1 MGIVG
6 VVERVARLAGRD
18 PDREA
23 VVCLRWSECEEHS
36 ESLRYGE
43 LDRAARV
50 LAGRLRDRCR
60 PGDRALLLYPTGL
73 EFVKSILGCMYA
85 GIVPVPAPLP
95 DGDKHHLMRAT
106 GIALDSDPRIVLT
119 DSASLVTVSDWM
131 SQDGLDRLL
140 CTATDIAV
148 ADTSGSWDG
157 SPRIGAEALALLSYT
172 TGSTSDPKGVMV
184 SHENLAHNFGIF
196 REALSLTPED
206 RCLSWLPLH
215 DSAGLI
221 EMLLEPLYRGATTF
235 LMSPD
240 DFFADPSR
248 WLKAIDKYDVRVS
261 SAPGFAYRRCARELT
276 DEQVSGVDLGRW
288 EHAWVGGADPIEPEP
303 LIEFTDRF
311 AAAGFR
317 REAVRV
323 GYRITESTLFVSGT
337 RPGRPLAVE
346 RFDPSR
352 LEQNVLLPAAVD
364 TPSARSLV
372 SSGVVNDLDVRIVDP
387 ETGAVLPDGR
397 LGEIWIRGR
406 SVARG
411 YWRREPET
419 DRVFGATTAAGEGGY
434 LRTGDVGVW
443 AGAGLYVLGRMRE
456 MLVIGGRS
464 LYPYD
469 MEKAV
474 RTSHIR
480 FADLTGTV
488 FAVPSPRQEI
498 VVLHEV
504 RGEPADPAALS
515 CLARSV
521 KDWLSRCFGVRVANV
536 AFLRPGKVRK
546 SPGGKVQRALMR
558 ELFMADALD
567 PVYEDLDIET
577 QRRYR
582 TVGRPLAAPT
592 RQGLSVTGGRS

>member
-1 MGIVG
+1 MRVGIVG
-6 VVERVARLAGRD
+6 LVERVARHAD
-18 PDREA
+18 QEPDREA
-23 VVCLRWSECEEHS
+23 VVLLRWDEREERSEC
-36 ESLRYGE
+36 LRYGE
-43 LDRAARV
+43 LDRAARE

-85 GIVPVPAPLP
+85 GVVPVPAPLP

-140 CTATDIAV
+140 CTATDLAGP
-148 ADTSGSWDG
+148 AAPGAWDG
-157 SPRIGAEALALLSYT
+157 PTHISPSALALLRYT
-172 TGSTSDPKGVMV
+172 TGSTSDPKGVMI
-184 SHENLAHNFGIF
+184 SHENLAHNFEIF
-196 REALSLTPED
+196 RDAFSLTSRD
-206 RCLSWLPLH
+206 RSLGWLPLH
-215 DSAGLI
+215 DGAGLI
-221 EMLLEPLYRGATTF
+221 EMLLEPLYRGATTV
-235 LMSPD
+235 LMAAD
-240 DFFADPSR
+240 DFFTDPAR
-248 WLKAIDKYDVRVS
+248 WLKAIDKYDVQLS
-261 SAPGFAYRRCARELT
+261 SAPGFAYRLCAREVT
-276 DEQVSGVDLGRW
+276 DEQVRGLDLARW
-288 EHAWVGGADPIEPEP
+288 EHACVGGADPIEPEP
-303 LIEFTDRF
+303 LIEFVDRF
-311 AAAGFR
+311 TPAGFR

-323 GYRITESTLFVSGT
+323 GYHITESTLFVSGT
-337 RPGRPLAVE
+337 RPGQPLAVE

-352 LEQNVLLPAAVD
+352 LEQNILLPAAAD
-364 TPSARSLV
+364 AAAARSLV
-372 SSGVVNDLDVRIVDP
+372 SSGTVNGLDVRIVDP
-387 ETGAVLPDGR
+387 DTTAVLPDGR

-411 YWRREPET
+411 YWRRELES
-419 DRVFGATTAAGEGGY
+419 DRVFEATTADGEGGY
-434 LRTGDVGVW
+434 LRTGDLGVW
-443 AGAGLYVLGRMRE
+443 SDAELYVLGRMRE

-464 LYPYD
+464 LYPHD

-474 RTSHIR
+474 RTSDTR

-504 RGEPADPAALS
+504 QAEPADPATLS
-515 CLARSV
+515 SLARSV

-546 SPGGKVQRALMR
+546 SPGGKVERALMR

-577 QRRYR
+577 RRRYR
-582 TVGRPLAAPT
+582 AVGPPLAVSHGKDF
-592 RQGLSVTGGRS
+592 R

>member
-1 MGIVG
+1 MRVGIVG
-6 VVERVARLAGRD
+6 LVERVARHADQD

-23 VVCLRWSECEEHS
+23 VVLLRWDEREERS
-36 ESLRYGE
+36 ESLSYGE
-43 LDRAARV
+43 LDRAARQ

-85 GIVPVPAPLP
+85 GVVPVPAPLP

-119 DSASLVTVSDWM
+119 DSGSLVTVSDWM

-140 CTATDIAV
+140 CTATDLAGP
-148 ADTSGSWDG
+148 AAPGAWDG
-157 SPRIGAEALALLSYT
+157 PTHIGSSTLALLRYT
-172 TGSTSDPKGVMV
+172 TGSMSDPKGVMI
-184 SHENLAHNFGIF
+184 SHENLAHNFEMF
-196 REALSLTPED
+196 RDAFSLTPQD
-206 RCLSWLPLH
+206 RSLGWLPLH
-215 DSAGLI
+215 DGAGLLK
-221 EMLLEPLYRGATTF
+221 MLLEPLYRGATTV

-240 DFFADPSR
+240 DFFTDPFR
-248 WLKAIDKYDVRVS
+248 WLKAIDKCDVRIS
-261 SAPGFAYRRCARELT
+261 SAPGFAYRMCARGVT
-276 DEQVSGVDLGRW
+276 DEQVRGLDLARW
-288 EHAWVGGADPIEPEP
+288 EHACVGGADPIEPEP
-303 LIEFTDRF
+303 LIEFADRF
-311 AAAGFR
+311 APAGFR

-323 GYRITESTLFVSGT
+323 GYHITESTLFVSGT

-352 LEQNVLLPAAVD
+352 LEQNILLPAATD
-364 TPSARSLV
+364 AAAARSLV
-372 SSGVVNDLDVRIVDP
+372 SSGTVNGLDVRIVDP
-387 ETGAVLPDGR
+387 DTTAVLPEGR

-411 YWRREPET
+411 YWRREVES
-419 DRVFGATTAAGEGGY
+419 DRAFEATTADGEGGY
-434 LRTGDVGVW
+434 LRTGDLGVW
-443 AGAGLYVLGRMRE
+443 AGAELYVLGRMRE

-464 LYPYD
+464 LYPHD

-474 RTSHIR
+474 RTSDTR

-504 RGEPADPAALS
+504 EAEPADPATLS
-515 CLARSV
+515 SLARGV

-567 PVYEDLDIET
+567 PVYEDLDTET
-577 QRRYR
+577 RRRYR
-582 TVGRPLAAPT
+582 AVGRPLAVSHGKDF
-592 RQGLSVTGGRS
+592 R

>member
-6 VVERVARLAGRD
+6 LVERIVRHADQD

-23 VVCLRWSECEEHS
+23 VVLLRWDEREERSEI
-36 ESLRYGE
+36 LRYGE
-43 LDRAARV
+43 LDRAARE

-73 EFVKSILGCMYA
+73 EFVKSIVGCMYA
-85 GIVPVPAPLP
+85 GVVPVPAPLP

-140 CTATDIAV
+140 CTATDLAGP
-148 ADTSGSWDG
+148 AAPGAWDG
-157 SPRIGAEALALLSYT
+157 PTHISPSALALLRYT
-172 TGSTSDPKGVMV
+172 TGSTSDPKGVMI
-184 SHENLAHNFGIF
+184 SHENLAHNFEVF
-196 REALSLTPED
+196 RDAFSLTSRD
-206 RCLSWLPLH
+206 RSLGWLPLH
-215 DSAGLI
+215 DGAGLI
-221 EMLLEPLYRGATTF
+221 EMLLEPLYRGATTV
-235 LMSPD
+235 LMAAD
-240 DFFADPSR
+240 DFFTDPAR
-248 WLKAIDKYDVRVS
+248 WLKAIDKCDVRLS
-261 SAPGFAYRRCARELT
+261 SAPGFAYRLCAREVA
-276 DEQVSGVDLGRW
+276 DEQVRGLDLARW
-288 EHAWVGGADPIEPEP
+288 EHACVGGADPIEPEP
-303 LIEFTDRF
+303 LIEFVDRF
-311 AAAGFR
+311 APAGFR

-323 GYRITESTLFVSGT
+323 GYHITESTLFVSGT
-337 RPGRPLAVE
+337 RPGQPLAVE

-352 LEQNVLLPAAVD
+352 LEQNILLPAAAD
-364 TPSARSLV
+364 AAAARSLV
-372 SSGVVNDLDVRIVDP
+372 SSGTVNGLDVKIVDP
-387 ETGAVLPDGR
+387 DTTAVLPDGR

-411 YWRREPET
+411 YWRREVES
-419 DRVFGATTAAGEGGY
+419 DRVFGATTADGEGGY
-434 LRTGDVGVW
+434 LRTGDLGVW
-443 AGAGLYVLGRMRE
+443 SDAELYVLGRMRE

-464 LYPYD
+464 LYPHD

-474 RTSHIR
+474 RTSDTR

-504 RGEPADPAALS
+504 QAEPADPATLS
-515 CLARSV
+515 SLARSV

-577 QRRYR
+577 RRRYR
-582 TVGRPLAAPT
+582 AVGPPLAVSHGKDF
-592 RQGLSVTGGRS
+592 R

>member
-1 MGIVG
+1 MRVGIVG
-6 VVERVARLAGRD
+6 LVERVARHADQD

-23 VVCLRWSECEEHS
+23 VVLLRWDEREERS
-36 ESLRYGE
+36 ESLSYGE
-43 LDRAARV
+43 LDRAARE

-60 PGDRALLLYPTGL
+60 PGDRALLLYPTGI

-85 GIVPVPAPLP
+85 GVVPVPAPLP

-119 DSASLVTVSDWM
+119 DSGSLVTVSDWM

-140 CTATDIAV
+140 CTATDLAGP
-148 ADTSGSWDG
+148 AAPGAWDG
-157 SPRIGAEALALLSYT
+157 PTHIGSGALALLRYT
-172 TGSTSDPKGVMV
+172 TGSMSDPKGVMI
-184 SHENLAHNFGIF
+184 SHENLAHNFEMLRDAF
-196 REALSLTPED
+196 SLTPWD
-206 RCLSWLPLH
+206 RSLGWLPLH
-215 DSAGLI
+215 DGAGLL
-221 EMLLEPLYRGATTF
+221 EMLLEPLYRGATAV
-235 LMSPD
+235 LMSAD
-240 DFFADPSR
+240 DFFADPVR
-248 WLKAIDKYDVRVS
+248 WLKAIDKYDVRIS
-261 SAPGFAYRRCARELT
+261 SAPGFAYRMCARRVT
-276 DEQVSGVDLGRW
+276 DEQVRGVDLGRW
-288 EHAWVGGADPIEPEP
+288 EHACVGGADPIEPEP
-303 LIEFTDRF
+303 LIEFADRF
-311 AAAGFR
+311 ASAGFR

-323 GYRITESTLFVSGT
+323 GYHITESTLFVSGT
-337 RPGRPLAVE
+337 RPGHPLAVE

-352 LEQNVLLPAAVD
+352 LEQNILLPAATD
-364 TPSARSLV
+364 AAAARSLV
-372 SSGVVNDLDVRIVDP
+372 SSGTVNGLDVRIVDP
-387 ETGAVLPDGR
+387 DTAAVLPDGR

-411 YWRREPET
+411 YWRREVES
-419 DRVFGATTAAGEGGY
+419 DRTFEATTADGEGGY
-434 LRTGDVGVW
+434 LRTGDLGVW
-443 AGAGLYVLGRMRE
+443 AGAELYVLGRMRE

-464 LYPYD
+464 LYPHD

-474 RTSHIR
+474 RTSDTR

-504 RGEPADPAALS
+504 QAEPADPATLS
-515 CLARSV
+515 SLARGV

-536 AFLRPGKVRK
+536 AFLHPGKVRK

-577 QRRYR
+577 RRRYR
-582 TVGRPLAAPT
+582 AVGRPLAVSHGKDF
-592 RQGLSVTGGRS
+592 R

>member
-6 VVERVARLAGRD
+6 LVERIVRHADQD

-23 VVCLRWSECEEHS
+23 VVLLRWDEREERSEI
-36 ESLRYGE
+36 LRYGE
-43 LDRAARV
+43 LDRAARE

-73 EFVKSILGCMYA
+73 EFVKSIVGCMYA
-85 GIVPVPAPLP
+85 GVVPVPAPLP

-140 CTATDIAV
+140 CTATDLAGP
-148 ADTSGSWDG
+148 AAPGAWDG
-157 SPRIGAEALALLSYT
+157 PTHISPSALALLRYT
-172 TGSTSDPKGVMV
+172 TGSTSDPKGVMI
-184 SHENLAHNFGIF
+184 SHENLAHNLEVF
-196 REALSLTPED
+196 RDAFSLTSRD
-206 RCLSWLPLH
+206 RSLGWLPLH
-215 DSAGLI
+215 DGAGLI
-221 EMLLEPLYRGATTF
+221 EMLLEPLYRGAATV
-235 LMSPD
+235 LMAAD
-240 DFFADPSR
+240 DFFADPAR
-248 WLKAIDKYDVRVS
+248 WLKAIDKCDVRLS
-261 SAPGFAYRRCARELT
+261 SAPGFAYRLCARKVT
-276 DEQVSGVDLGRW
+276 DEQVRGLDLARW
-288 EHAWVGGADPIEPEP
+288 EHACVGGADPIEPEP
-303 LIEFTDRF
+303 LIEFVDRF
-311 AAAGFR
+311 APAGFR

-323 GYRITESTLFVSGT
+323 GYHITESTLFVSGT
-337 RPGRPLAVE
+337 RPGQPLAVE

-352 LEQNVLLPAAVD
+352 LEQNILLPAAAD
-364 TPSARSLV
+364 AAAARSLV
-372 SSGVVNDLDVRIVDP
+372 SSGTVNGLDVKIVDP
-387 ETGAVLPDGR
+387 DTTAVLPDGR

-411 YWRREPET
+411 YWRREVES
-419 DRVFGATTAAGEGGY
+419 DRVFGATTADGEGGY
-434 LRTGDVGVW
+434 LRTGDLGVW
-443 AGAGLYVLGRMRE
+443 SDAELYVLGRMRE

-464 LYPYD
+464 LYPHD

-474 RTSHIR
+474 RTSDTR

-504 RGEPADPAALS
+504 QAEPTDPATLS
-515 CLARSV
+515 SLARSV

-577 QRRYR
+577 RRRYR
-582 TVGRPLAAPT
+582 AVGPPLAVSHGKDF
-592 RQGLSVTGGRS
+592 R

>member
-6 VVERVARLAGRD
+6 LVERIVRHADQD

-23 VVCLRWSECEEHS
+23 VVLLRWDEREERSEI
-36 ESLRYGE
+36 LRYGE
-43 LDRAARV
+43 LDRAARE

-73 EFVKSILGCMYA
+73 EFVKSIVGCMYA
-85 GIVPVPAPLP
+85 GVVPVPAPLP

-131 SQDGLDRLL
+131 SQDGLDGLL
-140 CTATDIAV
+140 CTATDLAGP
-148 ADTSGSWDG
+148 AAPGAWDG
-157 SPRIGAEALALLSYT
+157 PTHISPSALALLRYT
-172 TGSTSDPKGVMV
+172 TGSTSDPKGVMI
-184 SHENLAHNFGIF
+184 SHENLAHNFEVF
-196 REALSLTPED
+196 RDAFSLTSRD
-206 RCLSWLPLH
+206 RSLGWLPLH
-215 DSAGLI
+215 DGAGLI
-221 EMLLEPLYRGATTF
+221 EILLEPLYRGATTV
-235 LMSPD
+235 LMAAD
-240 DFFADPSR
+240 DFFTDPAR
-248 WLKAIDKYDVRVS
+248 WLKAIDKCDARLS
-261 SAPGFAYRRCARELT
+261 SAPGFAYRLCAREVT
-276 DEQVSGVDLGRW
+276 DEQVRGLDLARW
-288 EHAWVGGADPIEPEP
+288 EHACVGGAEPIEPEP
-303 LIEFTDRF
+303 LIEFVDRF
-311 AAAGFR
+311 APAGFR

-323 GYRITESTLFVSGT
+323 GYHITESTLFVSGT
-337 RPGRPLAVE
+337 RPGQPLAVE

-352 LEQNVLLPAAVD
+352 LEQNILLPAAAD
-364 TPSARSLV
+364 AAAARSLV
-372 SSGVVNDLDVRIVDP
+372 SSGTVNGLDVKIVDP
-387 ETGAVLPDGR
+387 DTTAVLPDGR

-411 YWRREPET
+411 YWRREVES
-419 DRVFGATTAAGEGGY
+419 DRVFGATTADGEGGY
-434 LRTGDVGVW
+434 LRTGDLGVW
-443 AGAGLYVLGRMRE
+443 SDAELYVLGRMRE

-464 LYPYD
+464 LYPHD

-474 RTSHIR
+474 RTSDTR

-504 RGEPADPAALS
+504 QAEPADPATLS
-515 CLARSV
+515 SLARSV

-577 QRRYR
+577 RRRYR
-582 TVGRPLAAPT
+582 AVGPPLAVSHGKDF
-592 RQGLSVTGGRS
+592 R

>member
-6 VVERVARLAGRD
+6 LVERVIRHAGHD

-23 VVCLRWSECEEHS
+23 VVLLRWGEREEHS

-43 LDRAARV
+43 LDQAARE

-85 GIVPVPAPLP
+85 GVVPVPAPLP

-140 CTATDIAV
+140 CTATDLAGP
-148 ADTSGSWDG
+148 ADPGGWDG
-157 SPRIGAEALALLSYT
+157 PTHISPAGLALLRYT
-172 TGSTSDPKGVMV
+172 TGSTSDPKGVMI
-184 SHENLAHNFGIF
+184 SNENLAHNFEIF
-196 REALSLTPED
+196 RDTFSLTPAD

-215 DSAGLI
+215 DGTGLI
-221 EMLLEPLYRGATTF
+221 EMLLEPLYRGATTV
-235 LMSPD
+235 LMSAD
-240 DFFADPSR
+240 DFFTDPCR
-248 WLKAIDKYDVRVS
+248 WLEAVDKYDVRIS
-261 SAPGFAYRRCARELT
+261 SAPGFAYRLCAREVT
-276 DEQVSGVDLGRW
+276 DEQVRGMDLARW
-288 EHAWVGGADPIEPEP
+288 EHAFVGGADPIEPEP
-303 LIEFTDRF
+303 LIEFAERF
-311 AAAGFR
+311 GPAGFR
-317 REAVRV
+317 PEAVRV
-323 GYRITESTLFVSGT
+323 GYHITESTLFVSGT

-352 LEQNVLLPAAVD
+352 LEQNILLPAAAD
-364 TPSARSLV
+364 AAAARSLV
-372 SSGVVNDLDVRIVDP
+372 SSGTVNGLDIRIVDP
-387 ETGAVLPDGR
+387 ESASVLPDGR

-411 YWRREPET
+411 YWRREVET
-419 DRVFGATTAAGEGGY
+419 DRVFGAATGDGEGGY
-434 LRTGDVGVW
+434 LRTGDLGVI
-443 AGAGLYVLGRMRE
+443 ADAELYVLGRMRE
-456 MLVIGGRS
+456 MLVVGGRS
-464 LYPYD
+464 LYPHD

-474 RTSHIR
+474 RTSDTR

-504 RGEPADPAALS
+504 QAETADPASLS
-515 CLARSV
+515 TLARTV

-536 AFLRPGKVRK
+536 AFLHPGKVRK

-577 QRRYR
+577 RRRYR
-582 TVGRPLAAPT
+582 AVRPALAVSHGKDF
-592 RQGLSVTGGRS
+592 R

>member
-1 MGIVG
+1 M
-6 VVERVARLAGRD
+6 ERVTRHAGQD

-23 VVCLRWSECEEHS
+23 VVLLCRSEREDRS
-36 ESLRYGE
+36 ETIRYGE
-43 LDRAARV
+43 LDRAARA
-50 LAGRLRDRCR
+50 LAGRLRERCR

-85 GIVPVPAPLP
+85 GVVPVPAPLP

-106 GIALDSDPRIVLT
+106 GIALDCDPRIVLT

-140 CTATDIAV
+140 CTATDISVPGVPEA
-148 ADTSGSWDG
+148 WDG
-157 SPRIGAEALALLSYT
+157 STHIGAGALALLRYT
-172 TGSTSDPKGVMV
+172 TGSTSDPKGVMI
-184 SHENLAHNFGIF
+184 SHENLAHNFEAF
-196 REALSLTPED
+196 RNAFSLAPKD
-206 RCLSWLPLH
+206 RSLSWLPLH
-215 DSAGLI
+215 DGAGLI
-221 EMLLEPLYRGATTF
+221 EMLLEPLYRGATAVI
-235 LMSPD
+235 MPAD

-248 WLKAIDKYDVRVS
+248 WLRAIDEYDVRLS
-261 SAPGFAYRRCARELT
+261 SAPGFAYRLCARELT
-276 DEQVSGVDLGRW
+276 DEQVSGLDLTRW
-288 EHAWVGGADPIEPEP
+288 EHACVSGADPIEPEP
-303 LIEFTDRF
+303 LIEFVDRF
-311 AAAGFR
+311 APAGFR
-317 REAVRV
+317 SEAVRV
-323 GYRITESTLFVSGT
+323 GYHIAESTFFVSGT

-346 RFDPSR
+346 QFDPSR
-352 LEQNVLLPAAVD
+352 LEQNILLPAAAD
-364 TPSARSLV
+364 AATARSLV
-372 SSGVVNDLDVRIVDP
+372 SSGTVNSLDVKIVDP
-387 ETGAVLPDGR
+387 DTADVLPDGR

-411 YWRREPET
+411 YWRREVES
-419 DRVFGATTAAGEGGY
+419 DRVFDATTADGECGY
-434 LRTGDVGVW
+434 LRTGDLGVR
-443 AGAGLYVLGRMRE
+443 ADSELYVLGRMRE

-464 LYPYD
+464 LYPHD

-488 FAVPSPRQEI
+488 FSVPSPRQEI

-504 RGEPADPAALS
+504 RVEPADPATLS

-577 QRRYR
+577 RRRYR
-582 TVGRPLAAPT
+582 AVGPTLAVSHGKDF
-592 RQGLSVTGGRS
+592 R